1 MEPEVKTEVKTEE
14 GEKGGMAAGKTPLS
28 PPAAVVT
35 RLVGLGQETTPPQST
50 RPETPYCCD
59 ELL

>member
-1 MEPEVKTEVKTEE
+1 MEPEVKTEPGAAEE
-14 GEKGGMAAGKTPLS
+14 GAKGGMAAGKTPLS

-50 RPETPYCCD
+50 SPETPYCCD
-59 ELL
+59 

>member
-1 MEPEVKTEVKTEE
+1 MAGVYTSVQPQPE

-59 ELL
+59 